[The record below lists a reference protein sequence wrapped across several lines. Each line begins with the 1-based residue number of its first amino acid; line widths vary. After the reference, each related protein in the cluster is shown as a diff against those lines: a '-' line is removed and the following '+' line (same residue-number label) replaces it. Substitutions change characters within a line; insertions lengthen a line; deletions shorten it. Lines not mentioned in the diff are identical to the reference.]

1 MNQDYFK
8 NIDKI
13 KFEGKDSDNP
23 LAYKFYDASKM
34 VMEKP
39 SKTISNLQRHIGIA

>member
-1 MNQDYFK
+1 MSKEYYK
-8 NIDKI
+8 GIDKI

-34 VMEKP
+34 AVSYTHLTLP
-39 SKTISNLQRHIGIA
+39 TSDLV